1 MSQDSPPDPQMKDTS
16 VKDTSVKDP
25 TAKNTPVE
33 EPSKNPSGEDS
44 SAGERLLRM
53 ARPRA
58 TKANALAALLA
69 ILLGFAVATQV
80 RQNQS
85 LGLESLRQSELVN
98 ILDSTTLRS
107 SRLDQEA
114 RELQT
119 TRDQLVSGSTS
130 GAAALKAAQER
141 LDALRI
147 LAGTSR
153 ARGPGI
159 RMTIGDP
166 GAKVTAPLLLDA
178 IQELRDAGA
187 EAIQVNNI
195 RIVASSHFNQGASG
209 VEIDNRSV
217 AGPYT
222 ITAIGDPAT
231 MSSAM
236 GIPGG
241 LSENVRQLGA
251 TISIEQAKDLTVG
264 ALHTPIAPRYAR
276 PVPAPAPT
284 SAP

>member
-1 MSQDSPPDPQMKDTS
+1 MSQSQAP
-16 VKDTSVKDP
+16 
-25 TAKNTPVE
+25 
-33 EPSKNPSGEDS
+33 NPSPGES
-44 SAGERLLRM
+44 SPGKRLLRM

-98 ILDSTTLRS
+98 ILDNASLRE
-107 SRLDQEA
+107 RTLDQTA
-114 RELQT
+114 RELQA
-119 TRDQLVSGSTS
+119 TRDQLVSSSTG
-130 GAAALKAAQER
+130 GATALKAARER

-147 LAGTSR
+147 LVGTAR
-153 ARGPGI
+153 ANGPGI
-159 RMTIGDP
+159 RMTISDP
-166 GAKVTAPLLLDA
+166 GAKVTSPVLLDA

-187 EAIQVNNI
+187 EAIQVNSI

-209 VEIDNRSV
+209 IEIDGKSV
-217 AGPYT
+217 LAPYT

-231 MSSAM
+231 ISSAM
-236 GIPGG
+236 EIPGG

-251 TISIEQAKDLTVG
+251 TITINESKDLTVG
-264 ALHTPIAPRYAR
+264 ALHPLTAPRYAR
-276 PVPAPAPT
+276 PVP
-284 SAP
+284 

>member
-1 MSQDSPPDPQMKDTS
+1 MSQSSSPGPRPDPS
-16 VKDTSVKDP
+16 V
-25 TAKNTPVE
+25 
-33 EPSKNPSGEDS
+33 KNPSAKERPAEAPSKDP
-44 SAGERLLRM
+44 SAENSPAGKTLLRM

-98 ILDSTTLRS
+98 ILDNTTLRS

-114 RELQT
+114 RDLQA

-166 GAKVTAPLLLDA
+166 GDKVTAPLLLDA

-195 RIVASSHFNQGASG
+195 RIVASTHFNQGASG
-209 VEIDNRSV
+209 VEIDGKSV
-217 AGPYT
+217 TGPYS

-236 GIPGG
+236 EIPGG
-241 LSENVRQLGA
+241 LSENARQLGA
-251 TISIEQAKDLTVG
+251 TINIDQVKDLTVG
-264 ALHTPIAPRYAR
+264 ALHMPIAPRYAR
-276 PVPAPAPT
+276 PVPVPAPT
-284 SAP
+284 